1 MKRILVPTD
10 FSEQALIAIKAA
22 AQIAR
27 RNDSELYILHMI
39 DLPADENDLEA
50 HADASNPA
58 KLLFLKKVHEK
69 FRELKRSQILS
80 GITIHE
86 EVRFHK
92 TFSGI
97 VEYSKELEIDLIV
110 MGSHGATGVKEIF
123 IGSNTERVVRHS
135 DVPVLVIK
143 HELEDRNL
151 SKFVFASDFS
161 EDVKPAFSRFLDFIK
176 PFNDSVD
183 LLYVNTIR
191 NFESTKKSSERLRN
205 FITEFDMPEYSLN
218 VYNDSTIEKGIL
230 NFSKDI
236 NADIIALATHQRSG
250 LASMLNESISEDLV
264 NHAFI
269 PVITFKCK

>member
-50 HADASNPA
+50 HADASSPA

-97 VEYSKELEIDLIV
+97 VGYSKELEIDLIV

-143 HELEDRNL
+143 HELEDRSL

-161 EDVKPAFSRFLDFIK
+161 EDVKPAFARFLDFIK

-183 LLYVNTIR
+183 LLYINTIR
-191 NFESTKKSSERLRN
+191 NFESTKKSSERLHN
-205 FITEFDMPEYSLN
+205 FIVEFDMPEYSLN

-236 NADIIALATHQRSG
+236 GADIIALVTHQRSG